1 MNIITGY
8 KAEPH
13 ITAQQDRNVNM
24 GIFGTDTYI
33 VNIGSTMAATVV
45 SANEITIADGLL
57 VTEGCTAEIERGT
70 SESLEI
76 ANGSQGML
84 RTDLIVARYTKAS
97 GTGVEDMELAV
108 ITGTPAASNPA
119 DPSYNTGS
127 IANGDTLVDFPI
139 YRVSLNG
146 ISIESVTRIPSIVTI
161 AKGSEVSALSALLT
175 TLSSTVTAI
184 SSRLGTATLNT
195 TAQNA
200 LSAINELLGKIN
212 TLTSNLSSTNSTV
225 STVSGRVGTAALNTT
240 AKNALGAINELLT
253 RINTL
258 TSNLSTTN
266 SNLSSVTSRTT
277 ALETKTEGLVR
288 MRHWNINAGATQYL
302 QLHDVSMYV
311 FILNG
316 AGDNGLRGLYIVGT
330 TGANAIGIKTVS
342 SASSVIVSD
351 AGNGLI
357 KFVNNGYAVL
367 RLTAICTYGTSI

>member
-1 MNIITGY
+1 MKIITGY
-8 KAEPH
+8 RAEPH

-24 GIFGTDTYI
+24 GIFGTGTYI
-33 VNIGSTMAATVV
+33 VDIGSTMAATVV

-161 AKGSEVSALSALLT
+161 AKGSEVSALSALLA

-266 SNLSSVTSRTT
+266 SNVTAVANRAT
-277 ALETKTEGLVR
+277 ALENKTAGIVKSISYDVAASSNNYKQL
-288 MRHWNINAGATQYL
+288 NAS
-302 QLHDVSMYV
+302 SMYLL
-311 FILNG
+311 ILNG
-316 AGDNGLRGLYIVGT
+316 GT
-330 TGANAIGIKTVS
+330 TSNTVRGIYQIGVTGGKAIGIKAIS
-342 SASSVIVSD
+342 SATIAEVTDGGSGLLKIHNTGSV
-351 AGNGLI
+351 
-357 KFVNNGYAVL
+357 VL
-367 RLTAICTYGTSI
+367 RATLITTYGS

>member
-108 ITGTPAASNPA
+108 ITGTPAASSPA

-127 IANGDTLVDFPI
+127 IANGDTLVDFPL

-175 TLSSTVTAI
+175 TLSSTVTTI
-184 SSRLGTATLNT
+184 SNRVGSSTLNT

-212 TLTSNLSSTNSTV
+212 TLTSNLSTTNSTLT
-225 STVSGRVGTAALNTT
+225 TVSGRVGTASLNTT

-266 SNLSSVTSRTT
+266 SNVTAVANRAT
-277 ALETKTEGLVR
+277 ALENKT
-288 MRHWNINAGATQYL
+288 AGIIKSISYDIAANSNNYK
-302 QLHDVSMYV
+302 QLDASSMYLL
-311 FILNG
+311 ILNG
-316 AGDNGLRGLYIVGT
+316 GT
-330 TGANAIGIKTVS
+330 TSNTVRGIYQIGVTGGSALGIKAVS
-342 SASSVIVSD
+342 SATIAEVTDGGSGLLKVHNTGSVVLR
-351 AGNGLI
+351 ATLI
-357 KFVNNGYAVL
+357 K
-367 RLTAICTYGTSI
+367 TYGS

>member
-84 RTDLIVARYTKAS
+84 RTDLIVARYTKES

-108 ITGTPAASNPA
+108 ITGTPAASSPA

-161 AKGSEVSALSALLT
+161 AKGSEVSALSALLA

-266 SNLSSVTSRTT
+266 SNVTAVANRAT
-277 ALETKTEGLVR
+277 ALENKTAGIVKSISYDVAASSNNYKQL
-288 MRHWNINAGATQYL
+288 NAS
-302 QLHDVSMYV
+302 SMYLL
-311 FILNG
+311 ILNG
-316 AGDNGLRGLYIVGT
+316 GT
-330 TGANAIGIKTVS
+330 TSNTVRGIYQIGVTGGKAIGIKAIS
-342 SASSVIVSD
+342 SATIAEVTDGGSGLLKIHNTGSV
-351 AGNGLI
+351 
-357 KFVNNGYAVL
+357 VL
-367 RLTAICTYGTSI
+367 RATLITTYGS

>member
-1 MNIITGY
+1 
-8 KAEPH
+8 
-13 ITAQQDRNVNM
+13 
-24 GIFGTDTYI
+24 
-33 VNIGSTMAATVV
+33 
-45 SANEITIADGLL
+45 
-57 VTEGCTAEIERGT
+57 
-70 SESLEI
+70 
-76 ANGSQGML
+76 
-84 RTDLIVARYTKAS
+84 
-97 GTGVEDMELAV
+97 MELAV
-108 ITGTPAASNPA
+108 ITGTPAASSPA

-266 SNLSSVTSRTT
+266 SNVTAVANRAT
-277 ALETKTEGLVR
+277 ALENKTAGIVKSISYDVAASSNNYKQL
-288 MRHWNINAGATQYL
+288 NAS
-302 QLHDVSMYV
+302 SMYLL
-311 FILNG
+311 ILNG
-316 AGDNGLRGLYIVGT
+316 GT
-330 TGANAIGIKTVS
+330 TSNTVRGIYQIGVTGGKAIGIKAIS
-342 SASSVIVSD
+342 SATIAEVTDGGSGLLKIHNTGSV
-351 AGNGLI
+351 
-357 KFVNNGYAVL
+357 VL
-367 RLTAICTYGTSI
+367 RATLITTYGS